1 MRDNKW
7 ESNENG
13 GALWVDMADGTP
25 VFVAEALG
33 ATVSVKA
40 HRAAFIAK
48 ACNEHDTLKA
58 KADLFDELREYVTR
72 QSISDDSVVIYSA
85 KILRKVEDILS
96 KAKELK

>member
-48 ACNEHDTLKA
+48 AVNEHDTLKA
-58 KADLFDELREYVTR
+58 KAELFDELVEWFDEEDYKPFVLGQTTSELVNLVVT
-72 QSISDDSVVIYSA
+72 
-85 KILRKVEDILS
+85 LTG
-96 KAKELK
+96 KARGLK